1 MHRAT
6 ENPRPLSGTNMGTFC
21 QIKVVSDS
29 LQLDVSKSPSKN
41 RKIESQ
47 KITVFSLYLRH
58 LSADPQ
64 LLRGKKMLP
73 GMPDHSAFYAQGPNL
88 MPGAQKW
95 CPKSINPSKNHPHF
109 LHRKRQK
116 FLLAPYFI
124 EIYLKLAPETVFS
137 AKFFARS
144 CEIDNTCREKVTSF
158 GNSACGPWLAL
169 KD

>member
-1 MHRAT
+1 MQRAT

-73 GMPDHSAFYAQGPNL
+73 GMPDHSAFYAQGHNL

-95 CPKSINPSKNHPHF
+95 PPKSITP
-109 LHRKRQK
+109 QK
-116 FLLAPYFI
+116 KQPLFLAPVNFGRRFGAFMPRFGQRHYNR
-124 EIYLKLAPETVFS
+124 LCS
-137 AKFFARS
+137 ARPGVHPDTRNIS
-144 CEIDNTCREKVTSF
+144 NWH
-158 GNSACGPWLAL
+158 NH
-169 KD
+169 